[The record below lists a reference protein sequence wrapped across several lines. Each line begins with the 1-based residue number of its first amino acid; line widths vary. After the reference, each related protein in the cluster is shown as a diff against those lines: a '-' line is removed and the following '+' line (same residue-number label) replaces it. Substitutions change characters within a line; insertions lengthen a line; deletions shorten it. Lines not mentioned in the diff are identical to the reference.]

1 MEFPCYPFKYTLEDQ
16 VLEVKGVSA
25 AYGDIQVLTRVSL
38 MVREG
43 EIVTLIGSN
52 GAGKTTT
59 INTISGVIGA
69 RDGSIILDNEHIEGM
84 QPHRIIELGVTQIP
98 EGRELFPEM
107 TVLDNLQLGA
117 YLPRAR
123 ALLQQSLEW
132 VYRLF
137 PILKGRGS
145 QLAGTLSGGEQQ
157 MVAIARGL
165 MTRPKLLMLDEP
177 SLGLAP
183 LVVQELF
190 KVIIDINK
198 NHVDILLVEQ
208 NVHQALEVADRAY
221 LIETGKIVMQ
231 GETREFLSSDY
242 VRESY
247 LGI

>member
-1 MEFPCYPFKYTLEDQ
+1 M
-16 VLEVKGVSA
+16 LEVQEISA
-25 AYGDIQVLTRVSL
+25 AYGDIQVLTQVSL
-38 MVREG
+38 IVEEG

-59 INTISGVIGA
+59 LNTISGVMEV
-69 RDGSIILDNEHIEGM
+69 RDGAILLDNEHIEGM
-84 QPHRIIELGVTQIP
+84 SPHRIIELGVTQIP

-107 TVLDNLQLGA
+107 TVLENLQLGA

-123 ALLQQSLEW
+123 AILQESLEW
-132 VYRLF
+132 VYQLF

-190 KVIIDINK
+190 KVISDIN
-198 NHVDILLVEQ
+198 NNQVDILLVEQ
-208 NVHQALEVADRAY
+208 DVHQALEIAGRAY
-221 LIETGKIVMQ
+221 LIETGKIVME
-231 GETREFLSSDY
+231 GKTRDFFLSDY
-242 VRESY
+242 VRESF

>member
-1 MEFPCYPFKYTLEDQ
+1 VGDQ
-16 VLEVKGVSA
+16 VLEVQEIST
-25 AYGDIQVLTRVSL
+25 AYGDIQVLTKVSL
-38 MVREG
+38 TVREG

-52 GAGKTTT
+52 GAGKTT
-59 INTISGVIGA
+59 ILNTISGVMGA
-69 RDGSIILDNEHIEGM
+69 KEGNIILDGDHIEGM
-84 QPHRIIELGVTQIP
+84 APHRVIELGVTQIP

-107 TVLDNLQLGA
+107 TVLENLQLGA

-123 ALLQQSLEW
+123 RLLNESLEW
-132 VYRLF
+132 VLQLF

-177 SLGLAP
+177 SMGLAP

-190 KVIIDINK
+190 EVIIDVN
-198 NHVDILLVEQ
+198 NNQVDILLVEQ
-208 NVHQALEVADRAY
+208 DVHQALEIAHRAY
-221 LIETGKIVMQ
+221 LIETGKIVMEGNTQ
-231 GETREFLSSDY
+231 DFFSSDY

>member
-1 MEFPCYPFKYTLEDQ
+1 
-16 VLEVKGVSA
+16 VLEVQEISA
-25 AYGDIQVLTRVSL
+25 TYGDTQVLTKISL
-38 MVREG
+38 TVREG

-59 INTISGVIGA
+59 LNTISGMMGA
-69 RDGSIILDNEHIEGM
+69 KEGNIILNGDHMEGM
-84 QPHRIIELGVTQIP
+84 APHRIIELGVTQIP

-107 TVLDNLQLGA
+107 TILENLQLGA

-123 ALLQQSLEW
+123 RLLNESLEW
-132 VYRLF
+132 VHQLF
-137 PILKGRGS
+137 PMLKGRGS

-177 SLGLAP
+177 SMGLAP

-190 KVIIDINK
+190 GVIMDVNNNQI
-198 NHVDILLVEQ
+198 DILLVEQ
-208 NVHQALEVADRAY
+208 DVHQALEIAHRAY
-221 LIETGKIVMQ
+221 LIETGKIVMEGDTQ
-231 GETREFLSSDY
+231 EFFSSDY

>member
-1 MEFPCYPFKYTLEDQ
+1 
-16 VLEVKGVSA
+16 VLEVKGIAA
-25 AYGDIQVLTRVSL
+25 AYGDIQVLTEVSL
-38 MVREG
+38 MVKEG

-59 INTISGVIGA
+59 INAISGIVDA
-69 RDGSIILDNEHIEGM
+69 REGTIVFNGQPIKGM
-84 QPHRIIELGVTQIP
+84 RPHRIIELGIAQIP

-107 TVLDNLQLGA
+107 TVLENLQLGA

-123 ALLQQSLEW
+123 ALLQRSLEW
-132 VYRLF
+132 VYQLF

-157 MVAIARGL
+157 MVAIGRGL

-198 NHVDILLVEQ
+198 NQVDVLLVEQ
-208 NVHQALEVADRAY
+208 DVHQALDVADRAY
-221 LIETGKIVMQ
+221 LMETGKIVME
-231 GETREFLSSDY
+231 GETRDFLSSDY

>member
-1 MEFPCYPFKYTLEDQ
+1 M
-16 VLEVKGVSA
+16 LEVKQISV
-25 AYGDIQVLTRVSL
+25 AYGDIQVLTGVTFD
-38 MVREG
+38 VRDG
-43 EIVTLIGSN
+43 EIITLIGSN

-59 INTISGVIGA
+59 LNTVSGLIQA
-69 RDGSIILDNEHIEGM
+69 KEGSVSFNGVRIERM
-84 QPHRIIELGVTQIP
+84 PPHKIIELGVTQIP

-107 TVLDNLQLGA
+107 SVLENLQLGA

-123 ALLQQSLEW
+123 TLLQKSQEW
-132 VYRLF
+132 VLDLF
-137 PILKGRGS
+137 PILKARSS

-190 KVIIDINK
+190 QVFLEINSRQ
-198 NHVDILLVEQ
+198 VTVLLVEQ
-208 NVHQALEVADRAY
+208 NVHQALEIAHRAY
-221 LIETGKIVMQ
+221 LIETGKIVMEGKSQ
-231 GETREFLSSDY
+231 DFFASNY

>member
-1 MEFPCYPFKYTLEDQ
+1 M
-16 VLEVKGVSA
+16 LEVKQVSA
-25 AYGDIQVLTRVSL
+25 AYGDIQVLTEVTFE
-38 MVREG
+38 VRDG
-43 EIVTLIGSN
+43 EIITLIGSN

-59 INTISGVIGA
+59 LNTISGLMQVKAGA
-69 RDGSIILDNEHIEGM
+69 VSFDGVRIERM
-84 QPHRIIELGVTQIP
+84 PPHKIIELGVTQIP

-107 TVLDNLQLGA
+107 SVLENLQLGA

-123 ALLQQSLEW
+123 ALLQESQEW
-132 VYRLF
+132 VFGLF
-137 PILKGRGS
+137 PILEARSS
-145 QLAGTLSGGEQQ
+145 QPAGTLSGGEQQ

-190 KVIIDINK
+190 QVFLEINGRQ
-198 NHVDILLVEQ
+198 VTILLVEQ
-208 NVHQALEVADRAY
+208 NVHQALEIAHRAY
-221 LIETGKIVMQ
+221 LIETGKIVMEGISQ
-231 GETREFLSSDY
+231 EFFASDY

>member
-1 MEFPCYPFKYTLEDQ
+1 M
-16 VLEVKGVSA
+16 LEVKGIST
-25 AYGDIQVLTRVSL
+25 AYGDIQVLTGVTFD
-38 MVREG
+38 VRDG
-43 EIVTLIGSN
+43 EIITLIGSN

-59 INTISGVIGA
+59 LNTISGLIQAKEGSVSF
-69 RDGSIILDNEHIEGM
+69 DGVRIEHM
-84 QPHRIIELGVTQIP
+84 PPHRIIELGVTQIP

-107 TVLDNLQLGA
+107 SVLENLQLGA

-123 ALLQQSLEW
+123 TLLQESQEW
-132 VYRLF
+132 VLDLF
-137 PILKGRGS
+137 PVLNARSS

-165 MTRPKLLMLDEP
+165 MTRPRLLMLDEP

-190 KVIIDINK
+190 QVFLEINGRQ
-198 NHVDILLVEQ
+198 VTVLLVEQ
-208 NVHQALEVADRAY
+208 NVHQALEIAHRAY
-221 LIETGKIVMQ
+221 LIETGKIVMEGKSQ
-231 GETREFLSSDY
+231 DFFASDY

>member
-1 MEFPCYPFKYTLEDQ
+1 M
-16 VLEVKGVSA
+16 LEVKGISTL
-25 AYGDIQVLTRVSL
+25 YGDIQVLTGVTFD
-38 MVREG
+38 VRGG
-43 EIVTLIGSN
+43 EIITLIGSN

-59 INTISGVIGA
+59 LNTISGLTQTKEGSVSF
-69 RDGSIILDNEHIEGM
+69 DGVRIERM
-84 QPHRIIELGVTQIP
+84 PPHRIIELGVTQIP

-107 TVLDNLQLGA
+107 SVLENLQLGA

-123 ALLQQSLEW
+123 TLLQESQEW
-132 VYRLF
+132 VLDLF
-137 PILKGRGS
+137 PILKARS
-145 QLAGTLSGGEQQ
+145 FQLAGTLSGGEQQ

-190 KVIIDINK
+190 RVFLEINGRQ
-198 NHVDILLVEQ
+198 VTILLVEQ
-208 NVHQALEVADRAY
+208 NVHQALEIAHRAY
-221 LIETGKIVMQ
+221 LIETGKIVMEGKSQ
-231 GETREFLSSDY
+231 DFFASDY

>member
-1 MEFPCYPFKYTLEDQ
+1 M
-16 VLEVKGVSA
+16 LEVQEISA
-25 AYGDIQVLTRVSL
+25 AYGDIPVLTRVSL
-38 MVREG
+38 MVKGG

-59 INTISGVIGA
+59 LNTISGVMGA
-69 RDGSIILDNEHIEGM
+69 REGGIILDKEHIEGLP
-84 QPHRIIELGVTQIP
+84 PHRIIELGVTQIP
-98 EGRELFPEM
+98 EGRELFPDM
-107 TVLDNLQLGA
+107 TVLENLQLGA

-123 ALLQQSLEW
+123 ARLRESLEW
-132 VYRLF
+132 VYQLF

-190 KVIIDINK
+190 KVITDINR
-198 NHVDILLVEQ
+198 NQVDILLVEQ
-208 NVHQALEVADRAY
+208 DVHQALEIAHRAY
-221 LIETGKIVMQ
+221 LIETGRIVME
-231 GETREFLSSDY
+231 GETRDFLSSDY